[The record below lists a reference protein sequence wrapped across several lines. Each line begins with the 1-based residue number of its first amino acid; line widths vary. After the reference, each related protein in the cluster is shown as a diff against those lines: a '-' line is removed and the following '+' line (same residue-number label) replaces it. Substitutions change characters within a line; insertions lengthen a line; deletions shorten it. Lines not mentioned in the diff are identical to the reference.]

1 MLFWFTVSHFI
12 KFSDFFLNKIVL
24 NFQTGRKIKMNSTK
38 NNQTSSGNSIYSF
51 ELIPYLI
58 LNTIGIIV
66 GAFGKIKIKNK
77 FFSEK
82 F

>member
-1 MLFWFTVSHFI
+1 
-12 KFSDFFLNKIVL
+12 
-24 NFQTGRKIKMNSTK
+24 MNSTK

-77 FFSEK
+77 FFSKK